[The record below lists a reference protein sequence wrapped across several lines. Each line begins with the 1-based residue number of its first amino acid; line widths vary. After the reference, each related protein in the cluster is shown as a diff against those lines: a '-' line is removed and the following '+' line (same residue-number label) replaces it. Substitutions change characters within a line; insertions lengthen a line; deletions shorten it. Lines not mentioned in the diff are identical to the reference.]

1 MKRIACIILTA
12 CMAHV
17 SMAQSKPEA
26 AAAKAERKANRM
38 EERAKTKANALAY
51 ELKLN
56 DDQRNR
62 LNNLLLKRMTEVS
75 EVRKQQKASPTPE
88 GKEKMKALKQQY
100 KKELQ
105 AILTPEQYK
114 QWEQNRKHSPERQRV
129 IDANPNM
136 PEEKSNPSDID

>member
-1 MKRIACIILTA
+1 MKRIALIILTT
-12 CMAHV
+12 CMASV
-17 SMAQSKPEA
+17 SMAQSKPDA
-26 AAAKAERKANRM
+26 SASKAERKANRI

-62 LNNLLLKRMTEVS
+62 LNDLLLKRMTEAS
-75 EVRKQQKASPTPE
+75 EVRKQQKSSPTPE

-114 QWEQNRKHSPERQRV
+114 QWVQNRKHSPERQRV
-129 IDANPNM
+129 IDSNPNM
-136 PEEKSNPSDID
+136 PEEKSSPSDLD